1 MSEMKLGN
9 TPADLE
15 ELKKNMALDENG
27 MITILGQRFILTPQ
41 ETFGNIT
48 FAATD
53 LGGINMA
60 KVFMRRAGF
69 EAAYKVAETMM
80 ARLGLSGE
88 ELVRAYMG
96 SAGKRG
102 WYFGE
107 VEKLDA
113 KNGVFA
119 CRVTHSPFGIRFD
132 GKSKAPTCDFIAGAM
147 EAMFDAGGFKDMQI
161 VETECVAKGDPHCV
175 FKSREV

>member
-1 MSEMKLGN
+1 MSELKLFN
-9 TPADLE
+9 SPEDLE
-15 ELKKNMALDENG
+15 ELKKNLSLDEKG

-41 ETFGNIT
+41 ETFGNMM

-53 LGGINMA
+53 LGGVNMA

-69 EAAYKVAETMM
+69 EAAYKVAETMIE
-80 ARLGLSGE
+80 RLGLSGE
-88 ELVRAYMG
+88 DVIRKYMD

-113 KNGVFA
+113 KNGVFL
-119 CRVTHSPFGIRFD
+119 CRVTHSPFALRFD
-132 GKSKAPTCDFIAGAM
+132 GKSKAAACDFIAGAF
-147 EAMFDAGGFKDMQI
+147 EAMFDAGGFKGMQI
-161 VETECVAKGDPHCV
+161 IETECIGKGDPQCV